1 MIPAMGVLAG
11 GEEGVGEFQGVK
23 SYLWVALL
31 SVGGDQRGAGGG
43 SSERRRWRRRVAAV
57 RQGVA
62 GAARTHDQGG
72 AGARR
77 GAEQGG
83 TRAARG
89 ERQHGGGDGAM
100 NKHGNSWNA
109 MERGEHELQ
118 RVERCRF

>member
-1 MIPAMGVLAG
+1 MPGWP
-11 GEEGVGEFQGVK
+11 EEG
-23 SYLWVALL
+23 
-31 SVGGDQRGAGGG
+31 
-43 SSERRRWRRRVAAV
+43 RRREQFHGRPCRRRVVAA

-83 TRAARG
+83 VCAARG
-89 ERQHGGGDGAM
+89 EQQHGGGDGTM
-100 NKHGNSWNA
+100 NEHGNSWNA

-118 RVERCRF
+118 QIERSRF

>member
-1 MIPAMGVLAG
+1 MGVLAG

-23 SYLWVALL
+23 SYLWVASLR
-31 SVGGDQRGAGGG
+31 VGGDRRGAGGR
-43 SSERRRWRRRVAAV
+43 SIERRRVAAS

-62 GAARTHDQGG
+62 GATRTHDP

-83 TRAARG
+83 TRAVRG

-100 NKHGNSWNA
+100 NEHGNSWNA

-118 RVERCRF
+118 RVERSRF